1 MLNFKEN
8 VFLGMDGIWQS
19 LNPSKSFQTHLHGRT
34 VVLLVRKISNAN
46 PGNGMC
52 QTTNVLRL
60 DAKLVSSMT
69 NPYLSLTP
77 KGPKV
82 GLVEQSL
89 AISVSVLIVYKVT
102 KIYSLEKDFLSFCL
116 MITLSFNFNLV
127 ENGWLLKTR

>member
-1 MLNFKEN
+1 MKMN
-8 VFLGMDGIWQS
+8 VVQVLIVVY
-19 LNPSKSFQTHLHGRT
+19 LVT
-34 VVLLVRKISNAN
+34 VVWLVRKISNAN

-82 GLVEQSL
+82 GLV
-89 AISVSVLIVYKVT
+89 
-102 KIYSLEKDFLSFCL
+102 
-116 MITLSFNFNLV
+116 
-127 ENGWLLKTR
+127 